1 MGSKVARPSLRLR
14 AVIALALL
22 LGFYFVTI
30 GVALLLLALAVGIS
44 VVLWVSSH
52 NFGYGE
58 ILALAI
64 CIVPALLLL
73 YGVFTARA
81 PPFKA
86 PGREIAPNDAPKLF
100 DMLQELA
107 NSARTRAPSK
117 VFLSAMPNVGV
128 TQVGGFMGIGSTR
141 VLILGAPMLHMLRVS
156 QVRAV
161 LAHEYGH
168 FVGSDTQLAGIH
180 AYTHAL
186 FVSVLRSTTVRPKFA
201 NMHFALD
208 VGARLAAQIGTRI
221 ARLYARLYFR
231 ITHALSRRQELAADV
246 LAAELAGTQT
256 VISALETATVADLYR
271 AYVTGDVLDAVT
283 AGAMPTEAF
292 RPMFAH
298 AQTTAVM
305 FASVAFALEQGGLYA
320 VAAQLE
326 PRIRQVVQHEQ
337 HMVAKHVAMR
347 GLTALFEGALLEKG
361 ARARASLGKPCVV
374 WSYEGG
380 DVDAGK
386 LVADAFTSDE
396 GRAAMRVWAARLGA
410 VTP

>member
-186 FVSVLRSTTVRPKFA
+186 FVSVLRSTTVRPS
-201 NMHFALD
+201 L
-208 VGARLAAQIGTRI
+208 RTC
-221 ARLYARLYFR
+221 
-231 ITHALSRRQELAADV
+231 TSRSTSELASPRK
-246 LAAELAGTQT
+246 
-256 VISALETATVADLYR
+256 SAPALR
-271 AYVTGDVLDAVT
+271 GC
-283 AGAMPTEAF
+283 M
-292 RPMFAH
+292 H
-298 AQTTAVM
+298 ACTS
-305 FASVAFALEQGGLYA
+305 ASHTRSA
-320 VAAQLE
+320 
-326 PRIRQVVQHEQ
+326 
-337 HMVAKHVAMR
+337 
-347 GLTALFEGALLEKG
+347 
-361 ARARASLGKPCVV
+361 
-374 WSYEGG
+374 
-380 DVDAGK
+380 AGK
-386 LVADAFTSDE
+386 SWQLTFSLRSLPE
-396 GRAAMRVWAARLGA
+396 HRR
-410 VTP
+410 